1 MSTNDLQK
9 EFDQSF
15 SKKQKVSQDKDQVAV
30 GSSLKKNL
38 ETAKDDII
46 EVQQMMGKD
55 SIPDASAAAELDFEY
70 VAPSEPYYQIVR
82 TFLTQYLD
90 GID

>member
-1 MSTNDLQK
+1 
-9 EFDQSF
+9 
-15 SKKQKVSQDKDQVAV
+15 
-30 GSSLKKNL
+30 
-38 ETAKDDII
+38 
-46 EVQQMMGKD
+46 MMGKD